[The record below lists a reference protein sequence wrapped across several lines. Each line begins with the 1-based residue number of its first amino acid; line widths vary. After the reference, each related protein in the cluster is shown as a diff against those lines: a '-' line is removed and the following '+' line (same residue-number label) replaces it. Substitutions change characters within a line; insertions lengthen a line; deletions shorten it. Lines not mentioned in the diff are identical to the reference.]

1 MPPIKKNQVTPE
13 DAKLLVQQYM
23 KDQYRPYSTTD
34 IQLNMHNILTK
45 AKLTNVLES
54 LVSDNELICKTIGKT
69 NYYTYKQLNV
79 DDSSGDNPKED
90 YDSLQKQVKE
100 LNQEIGE
107 LKIDVCATP
116 TNEEL
121 AQQIANYT
129 TKIDKLKN
137 ELKKSQRNEIP
148 RMDPKVVSDHVAKL
162 KRTRKQRYNM
172 VWPNLNYDFVS
183 YRAY

>member
-1 MPPIKKNQVTPE
+1 MPPIKKNQLTPE

-54 LVSDNELICKTIGKT
+54 LVSDNELIFKTIGKT

-90 YDSLQKQVKE
+90 YDLLQKLVKE

-107 LKIDVCATP
+107 LKISM
-116 TNEEL
+116 
-121 AQQIANYT
+121 Y
-129 TKIDKLKN
+129 
-137 ELKKSQRNEIP
+137 
-148 RMDPKVVSDHVAKL
+148 
-162 KRTRKQRYNM
+162 Y
-172 VWPNLNYDFVS
+172 
-183 YRAY
+183 